1 MVSFAVWLTPTMVK
15 ILLAQSKLAHCLHLP
30 QPPSSLSLLS
40 FFRIEVY
47 GAINPL
53 LGFAGGSAVKNPCA
67 NAGDVGNAG
76 WIPRSGR
83 SPGVGNGNPLRNSC
97 LENSIDRGAWLQSMG
112 VYRHNWAHA
121 PNLHVWFQQPLF
133 CSFSKTIY
141 EFWWPQFC
149 QKYFKIFANNP
160 FPQMQRDNTKQM
172 ELNTI
177 LLCSFCDKTRKN
189 SIGHQKV
196 A

>member
-1 MVSFAVWLTPTMVK
+1 MFNWG
-15 ILLAQSKLAHCLHLP
+15 LP
-30 QPPSSLSLLS
+30 
-40 FFRIEVY
+40 RR
-47 GAINPL
+47 
-53 LGFAGGSAVKNPCA
+53 
-67 NAGDVGNAG
+67 
-76 WIPRSGR
+76 RSGKESSCSAEDTR
-83 SPGVGNGNPLRNSC
+83 DMGSVPGSGGYLGEWNGNQLQNSC

-133 CSFSKTIY
+133 CSYSKTIY

-160 FPQMQRDNTKQM
+160 CPQMQRDNTKQM